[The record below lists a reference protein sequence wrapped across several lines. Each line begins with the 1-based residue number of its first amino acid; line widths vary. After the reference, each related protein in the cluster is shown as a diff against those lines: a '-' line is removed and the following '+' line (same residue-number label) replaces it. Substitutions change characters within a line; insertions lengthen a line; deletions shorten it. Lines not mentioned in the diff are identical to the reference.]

1 MSTPPADPSVNS
13 ADPSVNPAD
22 PSVNSADPSDTADS
36 EQPEREIGPQEIAPA
51 IEAVLLVVDTP
62 TATIDIA
69 RAVGVPQDIAS
80 DVLHRLQREYD
91 EQGRGFQLREAAGG
105 WRLYT
110 REQYAGPVERFVL
123 DGQKTRLTQAALE
136 TLAVIAYRQPVTRA
150 RVSAIR
156 GVNVDGVVR
165 TLLLRELIE
174 ESGHEEGSGG
184 GLLSTTPLF
193 LEKIGLPSLAD
204 LPPIAPLLPDVDPQ
218 MDERLETGLAELTEM
233 TEMD

>member
-1 MSTPPADPSVNS
+1 MSPDRENLPAPVEIELPPRPDDGTAPPEPDQLMTILE
-13 ADPSVNPAD
+13 
-22 PSVNSADPSDTADS
+22 SDIT
-36 EQPEREIGPQEIAPA
+36 PA
-51 IEAVLLVVDTP
+51 IESVLLVLDQP
-62 TATIDIA
+62 TAAMDIA
-69 RAVGVPQDIAS
+69 RAVGIGE
-80 DVLHRLQREYD
+80 DVVEQRLQALRAEYD

-110 REQYAGPVERFVL
+110 RERYAPVVERFVL

-165 TLLLRELIE
+165 TLLTRELIE

-184 GLLSTTPLF
+184 GLLSTTDLF
-193 LEKIGLPSLAD
+193 LEKLGLTSLRD
-204 LPPIAPLLPDVDPQ
+204 LPPIAPLLPDVDPE
-218 MDERLETGLAELTEM
+218 MDERLESGLAAIADM
-233 TEMD
+233 EMD